1 MPTRI
6 AVVNRVVIAVA
17 IQVQAVDGF
26 GVQVGGVIRGDKSSP
41 LGGVVPGVAVI
52 QAGIIDRAI
61 AREARMGTFE
71 CAISTFLY
79 YHLLYPP
86 SSKSLP
92 GRNDLGGWQY
102 CGMRREILIESVLLF
117 YG

>member
-41 LGGVVPGVAVI
+41 LGGAVPGVAII

-71 CAISTFLY
+71 CAISTFLF